1 MRISDLSKQTGVH
14 KETVRY
20 YERIGVLP
28 KPERKN
34 NGYRIYA
41 EPDVER
47 LQFIQR
53 ARSLDFSLNEITEIL
68 DFREREIPPCN
79 YVMDVMAERITEIE
93 QRIHDLEQMRAELM
107 NLHMAGQALPEDV
120 QMRECVCH
128 LIRTGIDEPKET

>member
-1 MRISDLSKQTGVH
+1 MRISELSKQTGVH

-41 EPDVER
+41 EHDIER

-53 ARSLDFSLNEITEIL
+53 ARTLDFSLTEITEIL
-68 DFREREIPPCN
+68 DFREREIAPCN

-93 QRIHDLEQMRAELM
+93 GRIHDLEQMRAELM
-107 NLHMAGQALPEDV
+107 NLHKAGQALPEDA

-128 LIRTGIDEPKET
+128 LIRTGIDEQKET